1 VILLA
6 NAPSRFP
13 IRHSFYL
20 DTETSD
26 HCKELAER
34 MGLSVGGVM
43 RLLIKQAWE
52 AQHEVIAAQHAA
64 MRAAAHP

>member
-1 VILLA
+1 
-6 NAPSRFP
+6 
-13 IRHSFYL
+13 
-20 DTETSD
+20 
-26 HCKELAER
+26 

-64 MRAAAHP
+64 MRAAAMHP